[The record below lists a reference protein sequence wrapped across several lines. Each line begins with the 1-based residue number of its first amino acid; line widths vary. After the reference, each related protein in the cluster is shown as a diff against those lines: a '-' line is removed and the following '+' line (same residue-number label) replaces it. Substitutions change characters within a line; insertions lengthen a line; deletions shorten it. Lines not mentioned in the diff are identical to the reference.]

1 MLDGLRLATGLLT
14 IFPVK
19 PPAEINSGTVRAAML
34 LAPLA
39 VLPLALVAA
48 LAGWGSVLI
57 GLPAVL
63 AAVVVVAVVVL
74 GTRAMHLDGLA
85 DTVDGLGS
93 GRDREQAL
101 QIMKAG
107 DIGPMGVIA
116 LVLVLLT
123 QVLAASVLL
132 ARPWGWV
139 ELALLLVMS
148 RAALLFGCV
157 TGVPAARPDGLGA
170 MVAGSVP
177 VGAAVAWWLFLG
189 GGAAVAAGLA
199 GQPFWLPL
207 VGMMVAVVV
216 AFGLV
221 QAAIKRF
228 GGITGDVLGA
238 LVELAAT
245 VLLLVA
251 AVGSPPV
258 VVAG

>member
-14 IFPVK
+14 ILPVK
-19 PPAEINSGTVRAAML
+19 PPNQINSATSRTAML

-39 VLPLALVAA
+39 VIPLALVAA
-48 LAGWGSVLI
+48 MAGWASILI
-57 GLPAVL
+57 GLSTGL
-63 AAVVVVAVVVL
+63 ASVVVIAVMVL

-93 GRDREQAL
+93 GRDRDQAL
-101 QIMKAG
+101 KIMKAG
-107 DIGPMGVIA
+107 DVGPMGVLA

-123 QVLAASVLL
+123 QVMAASVLL
-132 ARPWGWV
+132 TREWGWAQ
-139 ELALLLVMS
+139 LAVLLVMS

-157 TGVPAARPDGLGA
+157 SGVPAARPDGLGA

-177 VGAAVAWWLFLG
+177 LGAAVAWWLFLG
-189 GGAAVAAGLA
+189 GCSAVVGRFA

-207 VGMMVAVVV
+207 VGMMLAAVVAV
-216 AFGLV
+216 GLV
-221 QAAIKRF
+221 QVAIKRF

-238 LVELAAT
+238 LVEVAAT

-251 AVGSPPV
+251 AISSPQ
-258 VVAG
+258 VATAG